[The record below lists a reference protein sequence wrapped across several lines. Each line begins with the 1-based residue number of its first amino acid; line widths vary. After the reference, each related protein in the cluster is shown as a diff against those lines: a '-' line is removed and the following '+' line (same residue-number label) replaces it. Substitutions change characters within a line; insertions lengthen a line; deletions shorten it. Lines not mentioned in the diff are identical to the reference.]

1 MSDSEAVKE
10 QVRRHWAA
18 QAARWSA
25 QQARMA
31 SANRAVTAALLA
43 AARVGPGLRVLDLA
57 SGAGEPALTLAEV
70 VGPGGRVT
78 ATDLAPEMLAGA
90 EELARERGL
99 TNIAFRQADA
109 EALPFPDASF
119 DRVTCRLGVMFFPD
133 LPRALGEA
141 RRVLVPDGLVAL
153 LVWGPFERNPAHS
166 ATTGV
171 LRRYLPAGTGEPP
184 VAGVMFK
191 YAESGMLAAALR
203 AAGFRDVMEEARALT
218 VDFES
223 TADDYWR
230 SRAEPGS
237 QLDQLLTRVPPE
249 QREEAITAALA
260 ALHQYERDGH
270 LVFPAAVNIATGRR

>member
-1 MSDSEAVKE
+1 MSENERAKE

-18 QAARWSA
+18 HAARWSA

-31 SANRAVTAALLA
+31 SANRAVTAALLV

-70 VGPGGRVT
+70 VEPNGHVT

-90 EELARERGL
+90 EGLARERGL

-141 RRVLVPDGLVAL
+141 RRVLVPGGLVAL
-153 LVWGPFERNPAHS
+153 LVWGPFERNPVHS
-166 ATTGV
+166 AAAGA
-171 LRRYLPAGTGEPP
+171 LRRYLPPGTGDPP

-191 YAESGMLAAALR
+191 YAEPGLLAAALR
-203 AAGFRDVMEEARALT
+203 AAGFRDVMEEAQALT

-223 TADDYWR
+223 TAEGYWR

-237 QLDQLLTRVPPE
+237 QLDQLLAWAPQE
-249 QREEAITAALA
+249 QRDEAVAAALA
-260 ALHQYERDGH
+260 ALRQYERDGR

>member
-1 MSDSEAVKE
+1 MSESERAKE

-18 QAARWSA
+18 QATRWSA

-31 SANRAVTAALLA
+31 SANRAVTAALLE

-70 VGPGGRVT
+70 VGPNGQVT
-78 ATDLAPEMLAGA
+78 ATDLVPEMLAGA

-141 RRVLVPDGLVAL
+141 HRVLVPDGLVAL

-166 ATTGV
+166 AAAGV
-171 LRRYLPAGTGEPP
+171 LRRYLPAGAGEPS

-191 YAESGMLAAALR
+191 YAEPGPLATALR
-203 AAGFRDVMEEARALT
+203 AAGFRDVREEARSLT
-218 VDFES
+218 AEFES
-223 TADDYWR
+223 TADGYWR

-237 QLDQLLTRVPPE
+237 QIDQLLARVPPE
-249 QREEAITAALA
+249 RRDEAVAAALA
-260 ALHQYERDGH
+260 ALRRYERDSR
-270 LVFPAAVNIATGRR
+270 LVFPAVVNIATGRR